1 MWFVVRFLYLLID
14 FRLFLFDLFFFFL
27 MIRRPPRSTRTDT
40 PFPYTTLFRS
50 ADAGRLDVA
59 GLVDASGD
67 QDRVMTLAQLVHG
80 GVAADFEILMK
91 DDAPLR
97 QAIDATLDDMLFQL
111 EARDAIGQ
119 QAAHTVVPVVDM
131 HFISRL
137 AQIFRRGETCG
148 TSDDH
153 AKGLPQI
160 RAGQERSEESRVG
173 K

>member
-1 MWFVVRFLYLLID
+1 
-14 FRLFLFDLFFFFL
+14 
-27 MIRRPPRSTRTDT
+27 
-40 PFPYTTLFRS
+40 
-50 ADAGRLDVA
+50 
-59 GLVDASGD
+59 
-67 QDRVMTLAQLVHG
+67 
-80 GVAADFEILMK
+80 MK

-148 TSDDH
+148 TSADD
-153 AKGLPQI
+153 ANGLPAI
-160 RAGQERSEESRVG
+160 RAGHERSEEHTSELQSLMRISYAVFCL
-173 K
+173 KKKKNIHTT

>member
-1 MWFVVRFLYLLID
+1 
-14 FRLFLFDLFFFFL
+14 
-27 MIRRPPRSTRTDT
+27 
-40 PFPYTTLFRS
+40 
-50 ADAGRLDVA
+50 
-59 GLVDASGD
+59 
-67 QDRVMTLAQLVHG
+67 MTLAQLVHG

-131 HFISRL
+131 NFISRI

-148 TSDDH
+148 TSADD
-153 AKGLPQI
+153 ANGLPES
-160 RAGQERSEESRVG
+160 RAGHKWTDTTFFTCGNSDELF